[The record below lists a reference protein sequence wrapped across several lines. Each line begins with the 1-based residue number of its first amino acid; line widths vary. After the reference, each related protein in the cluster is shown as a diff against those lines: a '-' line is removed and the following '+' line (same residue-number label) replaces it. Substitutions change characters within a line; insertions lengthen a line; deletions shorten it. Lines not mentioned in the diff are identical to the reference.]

1 VKGSRRFSQ
10 AISEGD
16 GISFVAAVEAAEQAR
31 TAELAGAEAVLVWS
45 GREQDLRA
53 LSETTSLPILFYW
66 DGEHVGA
73 LEGADACMV
82 EARGERD
89 HDWLERVHQ
98 ELADRYELALQIEDE
113 EHLADALE
121 EFDPAILVLAASEEA
136 GDEPPLERVLD
147 LLQDVP
153 AGKLAIAQLP
163 SLSGDDV
170 AALERAGVDGVIVAA
185 GDVAA
190 LAGDAGRSA

>member
-1 VKGSRRFSQ
+1 MNGTRRFSQ

-16 GISFVAAVEAAEQAR
+16 GISFVAALEAAEQAR

-53 LSETTSLPILFYW
+53 LRETTSLPILFYW
-66 DGEHVGA
+66 DGEGAAA
-73 LEGADACMV
+73 LEGADACLV

-89 HDWLERVHQ
+89 HQWLERVHH

-121 EFDPAILVLAASEEA
+121 DFDPAILVLAARED
-136 GDEPPLERVLD
+136 GDEAPLERVLD

-163 SLSGDDV
+163 TLSGDDV

-190 LAGDAGRSA
+190 LAGDAARSA

>member
-1 VKGSRRFSQ
+1 VIGSRRFSQ

-16 GISFVAAVEAAEQAR
+16 GISFVAAVEAADQAR

-45 GREQDLRA
+45 GREQDLRS
-53 LSETTSLPILFYW
+53 LRETTSLPILFYW
-66 DGEHVGA
+66 DGEGAAA
-73 LEGADACMV
+73 LEGADACLV
-82 EARGERD
+82 EVRGERD
-89 HDWLERVHQ
+89 RDWLARVHH
-98 ELADRYELALQIEDE
+98 ELAHRFELAIQIEDE

-121 EFDPAILVLAASEEA
+121 EFDPAILVLAAREEA
-136 GDEPPLERVLD
+136 DETPLEHVFD

-163 SLSGDDV
+163 SLSGEDV

-190 LAGDAGRSA
+190 LAGDAARSV

>member
-1 VKGSRRFSQ
+1 VNGTRRFSQ

-16 GISFVAAVEAAEQAR
+16 GISFVAALEAAEQAR

-45 GREQDLRA
+45 GRQHDLRA
-53 LSETTSLPILFYW
+53 LRETTSLPILFYW
-66 DGEHVGA
+66 DGEGAAA
-73 LEGADACMV
+73 LEGADACLV

-89 HDWLERVHQ
+89 HEWLERVHT
-98 ELADRYELALQIEDE
+98 ELGDRFELALQIEDE

-121 EFDPAILVLAASEEA
+121 EFDPAILVLAAGEET
-136 GDEPPLERVLD
+136 DEPPLERVLD

-153 AGKLAIAQLP
+153 AGKLAIAHLP
-163 SLSGDDV
+163 SLSGEDV

-190 LAGDAGRSA
+190 LAGDAARSA

>member
-1 VKGSRRFSQ
+1 MNGTRRFSQ

-16 GISFVAAVEAAEQAR
+16 GISFVAALEAAEQAR

-53 LSETTSLPILFYW
+53 LRETTSLPILFYW
-66 DGEHVGA
+66 DGEQAAA
-73 LEGADACMV
+73 LEGADACLV
-82 EARGERD
+82 EVRGERD
-89 HDWLERVHQ
+89 RALLEHVHA
-98 ELADRYELALQIEDE
+98 ELGDRFELALQIEDE

-121 EFDPAILVLAASEEA
+121 DFDPAILVLAARED
-136 GDEPPLERVLD
+136 GDEAPLERVLD

-163 SLSGDDV
+163 TLSGDDV

-190 LAGDAGRSA
+190 LAGDAARSA

>member
-1 VKGSRRFSQ
+1 MNGTRRFSQ

-16 GISFVAAVEAAEQAR
+16 GISFVAALEAAEQAR

-53 LSETTSLPILFYW
+53 LRETTSLPILFYW
-66 DGEHVGA
+66 DGEQAAA
-73 LEGADACMV
+73 LEGADACLV
-82 EARGERD
+82 EVRGERD
-89 HDWLERVHQ
+89 RALLEHVHA
-98 ELADRYELALQIEDE
+98 ELGDRFELALQIEDE

-121 EFDPAILVLAASEEA
+121 DFDPAILVLAARED
-136 GDEPPLERVLD
+136 GDEAPLERVLD
-147 LLQDVP
+147 LLQYVP

-163 SLSGDDV
+163 TLSGDDV

-190 LAGDAGRSA
+190 LAGDAARSA

>member
-1 VKGSRRFSQ
+1 VNGSRRFSQ

-31 TAELAGAEAVLVWS
+31 TAELAGAEAVLAWS

-53 LSETTSLPILFYW
+53 LRETTSLPILFYW
-66 DGEHVGA
+66 DGEGAAA
-73 LEGADACMV
+73 LEGADACLV

-89 HDWLERVHQ
+89 RPWLEHVHL
-98 ELADRYELALQIEDE
+98 ELADRFELVLQIEDE
-113 EHLADALE
+113 EHLADVLE

-190 LAGDAGRSA
+190 LAGDAARSA